1 MDIEYVPR
9 GLDGHIA
16 SFLDDGS
23 SHKPVLLVEG
33 ARQVGKTSA
42 VLHALDRTGRTSV
55 QLNLERDALA
65 RSEIDACREFSEFS
79 ELLADRHGFAGRAG
93 DILFIDEAQESRCLG
108 GFVRF
113 MKEEWEQATVILSGS
128 TLHRIFR
135 GDTRYPVGRVRRMV
149 LYPFSFSEYLVASGR
164 TELAQVIRKGA
175 PIDIS
180 AGRHGRLLELY
191 DEYLETGGL
200 PEIVLARTRGE
211 DWKRRR
217 AGIVADYEQDFLRL
231 FDEARLGV
239 VQSCLRSVAN
249 FVGGA
254 SKNSTVVPNPSTAV
268 NAQINEVF
276 ARLEAWH
283 LILRSNQRG
292 PSPEGAHNYRPKR
305 YLFDTGVLRH
315 LRESAVP
322 AISALGSAPSAVR
335 SLLGGVV
342 ENQTAIDI
350 ARQGFEVSGWKRTSS
365 GNEID
370 FVIPG
375 EGGMMVPIECKA
387 SLTINRRH
395 MRGLSGYL
403 KLYSQSKGALV
414 SLAPYMVTPNRD
426 RQSIVNVPAYLLER
440 LPALIDGAPGQ
451 TA

>member
-1 MDIEYVPR
+1 MDIEYVGR
-9 GLDGHIA
+9 AVDSDITA
-16 SFLDDGS
+16 FLDDGS
-23 SHKPVLLVEG
+23 THKPVLLVEG

-42 VLHALDRTGRTSV
+42 VLHALDRAGRTSV
-55 QLNLERDALA
+55 RLNLERDALA
-65 RSEIDACREFSEFS
+65 RSEIDACREFSEFA
-79 ELLADRHGFAGRAG
+79 ELLADRHKFRGQLG
-93 DILFIDEAQESRCLG
+93 DILFIDEAQESRRLG
-108 GFVRF
+108 GLVRF
-113 MKEEWEQATVILSGS
+113 MKEEWQAATVILSGS

-135 GDTRYPVGRVRRMV
+135 GDTRYPVGRVRRLV
-149 LYPFSFSEYLVASGR
+149 LYPFSFSEFLVARGK
-164 TELAQVIRKGA
+164 TELSQVIREA
-175 PIDIS
+175 SPNDIS

-200 PEIVLARTRGE
+200 PEVVLARGGGG
-211 DWKRRR
+211 DWQRRR

-231 FDEARLGV
+231 LGEDRLSV

-249 FVGGA
+249 FVGGV

-268 NAQINEVF
+268 NAQISEVF

-283 LILRSNQRG
+283 LILRSNQAG
-292 PSPEGAHNYRPKR
+292 PSPEGSHKYLPKR

-322 AISALGSAPSAVR
+322 PITALGSALPAVR

-350 ARQGFEVSGWKRTSS
+350 ARQGLEVSGWKRTSS

-370 FVIPG
+370 FVVSS
-375 EGGMMVPIECKA
+375 EGRKAVPVECKA

-395 MRGLSGYL
+395 MRGLLGYL
-403 KLYSQSKGALV
+403 EFYSQSRGVLV
-414 SLAPYMVTPNRD
+414 SLAPYMVTRYRD
-426 RQSIVNVPAYLLER
+426 GRSIVNVPAYLLAR
-440 LPALIDGAPGQ
+440 LPALID
-451 TA
+451 